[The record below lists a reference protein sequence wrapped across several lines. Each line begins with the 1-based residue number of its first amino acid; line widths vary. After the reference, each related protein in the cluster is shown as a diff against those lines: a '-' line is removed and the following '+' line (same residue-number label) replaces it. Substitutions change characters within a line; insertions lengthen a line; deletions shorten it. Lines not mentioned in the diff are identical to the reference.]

1 MRRGT
6 SHWRSGTAAV
16 LAAVLAAGV
25 AGCGATGGAARTA
38 PPAGK
43 RSDGG
48 TQNASAARPR
58 AAVYGGP
65 APLLILFKRAIGV
78 DPLSS
83 QLVVDTDG
91 SAAATVTL
99 GGVSGQKRDD
109 FTITGPR
116 LHALRGLIA
125 RSRLSDT
132 ACCNDPNYYL
142 YWISVGG
149 HTWRLEQRRVPRRAR
164 RLIDRLNAI
173 TDGHS
178 HY

>member
-6 SHWRSGTAAV
+6 SRWWPGAAAA
-16 LAAVLAAGV
+16 LAAVLAAGNL
-25 AGCGATGGAARTA
+25 GCGATGGAATTGTA
-38 PPAGK
+38 VK
-43 RSDGG
+43 RSDGV

-99 GGVSGQKRDD
+99 GGVSGQKRHD

-116 LHALRGLIA
+116 LHALRRLIA
-125 RSRLSDT
+125 HSRLSDT

-142 YWISVGG
+142 YWISAGG
-149 HTWRLEQRRVPRRAR
+149 HTWRLEQRRVPRATR
-164 RLIDRLNAI
+164 RLIHTLNAI
-173 TDGHS
+173 TDAHID
-178 HY
+178 Y